1 MKIHG
6 IGRAAWALSAMGVA
20 AMAPLAAQ
28 AQAAND
34 KWQWE
39 LAIYGWFPA
48 IGGSTSFPSTG
59 ASGPNIDVTAS
70 DVIDALKMVF
80 MGQAEVRKDRWGLW
94 TDLVYADL
102 GGSKGGSRNF
112 TVDGHPVSVTAD
124 LSLDVKST
132 VWTLAGL
139 YNLTFDAREQHRPAV
154 RRAHAQHEADAGLV
168 AGQPPSPSC
177 RRRSGQASV
186 DGTDWDAIVG
196 LKGRYYFGAER
207 KWFLPYY
214 VDVGTGQSKLTWQV
228 NAGVGYQFDWGSV
241 FATWRYLDYDFKSGN
256 ALQSMNMNGAL
267 IGVAFQFWRV
277 AQPPSS
283 FNPPPT
289 KDFTMIKQISLAAAA
304 LAAGV
309 ALAQQFPI
317 LDNVADKVIQ
327 KYQASTCEQLWAQKQ
342 QPKSEPRSNASIGLL
357 KSDPQCAPRS

>member
-1 MKIHG
+1 MRHRINT
-6 IGRAAWALSAMGVA
+6 RAAGCLLALGLTGL
-20 AMAPLAAQ
+20 APVAAQ
-28 AQAAND
+28 AQTAAD

-59 ASGPNIDVTAS
+59 ASGPNIDVSAS

-102 GGSKGGSRNF
+102 GGSKSRSRDF
-112 TVDGHPVSVTAD
+112 TVDGHPVTATAD

-139 YNLTFDAREQHRPAV
+139 YNLSSTPENSTDLLFGTRMLNMKQTLNWSLATTIPELPT
-154 RRAHAQHEADAGLV
+154 
-168 AGQPPSPSC
+168 
-177 RRRSGQASV
+177 RSGQASV

-196 LKGRYYFGAER
+196 LKGRYYFGDER

-214 VDVGTGQSKLTWQV
+214 IDVGTGQSKLTWQV
-228 NAGVGYQFDWGSV
+228 NAGVGYRFDWGSV
-241 FATWRYLDYDFKSGN
+241 FATWRYLDYEFKSGN

-267 IGVAFQFWRV
+267 VGVAFQF
-277 AQPPSS
+277 
-283 FNPPPT
+283 
-289 KDFTMIKQISLAAAA
+289 
-304 LAAGV
+304 
-309 ALAQQFPI
+309 
-317 LDNVADKVIQ
+317 
-327 KYQASTCEQLWAQKQ
+327 
-342 QPKSEPRSNASIGLL
+342 
-357 KSDPQCAPRS
+357 